1 MSGAGYETQEDPFK
15 DQSSTVTPM
24 AQSLLPAGSHLPAAA
39 AAADGTEVDTAASPS
54 PAADDAAARATP
66 RFRAPVLAQA
76 QSAWQASLLPQAPGA
91 SKPRPGAADA
101 TLPAAV
107 LAQALKQSAP
117 IRFPVIP
124 SCTGSRPGAMM
135 KRLLAASA
143 RPGADDAT
151 LLQQQ
156 GARPLACATMDNG
169 QDARQ
174 YN

>member
-1 MSGAGYETQEDPFK
+1 MRRRRTLSKISLRLLRRWHRVYYLQAPTCQLLPLL
-15 DQSSTVTPM
+15 PM
-24 AQSLLPAGSHLPAAA
+24 AQRSILLHPLRQLPMTQLH
-39 AAADGTEVDTAASPS
+39 GQRPGLERPCSP
-54 PAADDAAARATP
+54 R
-66 RFRAPVLAQA
+66 RRAPGKPVCFA
-76 QSAWQASLLPQAPGA
+76 QAPGA